1 MKELLAFKE
10 TYSSRTMDERTA
22 KSETKQRQGVYKKR
36 QEAEIAAEMQNL
48 SVRLMLQS
56 FTYQMFLF
64 LPG

>member
-10 TYSSRTMDERTA
+10 TYSSRTMDERMA

>member
-10 TYSSRTMDERTA
+10 TYSSRTMDERMA

-48 SVRLMLQS
+48 TVRLMLQS